1 MPDQSVNDL
10 VTLALGEL
18 QLRVLVLTA
27 EKALLEQGI
36 AALKQNVVDHMNRH
50 TCVPHQDED
59 DS

>member
-36 AALKQNVVDHMNRH
+36 AALKKNVVDHMNRH